1 MKREGMLRNLMQTLL
16 LNKKLSPGV
25 IPRVL
30 ALTVLVDVLE
40 IEIES

>member
-16 LNKKLSPGV
+16 LKKLSPGV